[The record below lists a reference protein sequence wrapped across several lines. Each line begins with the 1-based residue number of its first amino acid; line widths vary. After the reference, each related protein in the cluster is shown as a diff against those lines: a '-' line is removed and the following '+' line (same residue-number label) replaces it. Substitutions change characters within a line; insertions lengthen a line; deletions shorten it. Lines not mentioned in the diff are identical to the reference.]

1 MSRIFLN
8 VGCGDK
14 KIPGFVNLDVVP
26 NADLQVDVRKGLP
39 YDNRSVDGIF
49 CEHFI
54 EHLSQAEGIAF
65 LRECRRAL
73 VPGGLLRIAT
83 PDLDVIAREYLSDD
97 WLNPEWSKYGY
108 DWLDNRCE
116 MLNLNM
122 REWGHKWVYNEEE
135 LVRLGTLAGLTFS
148 CRCQMGQSTEPSF
161 RGLEYRDGSKLIL
174 EFVKRPHVRSDSK
187 PLVSILIP
195 AYNPRYFRSALE
207 SATKQTYSN
216 LEIIVCDD
224 CPGQHIADIVAEYT
238 KSDERIRYLR
248 NAPRL
253 GSAENY
259 KKCFALANGEY
270 IKFLN
275 DDDMLHPSCVER
287 MVQCFE
293 SLPDV
298 TLVTSHRQCIDA
310 DGNHLPDIAATRR
323 PVAEDSLIDGVTLA
337 NAMMTLGLNLVGEPT
352 TVMFRK
358 RDLAGVR
365 PHFLSFAGRQAV
377 GNGDVAM
384 WLNLLSKGDA
394 VYLVDSLSYFRLH
407 PEQEQRQPEVE
418 ARGRLAW
425 EQQRFD
431 AQRMGFLSP
440 YWSRQLRA
448 WPLGAGQEP
457 VTPGWSSTDPGRVN
471 HYGGDA
477 SRRVSIVMPV
487 FNKVELTRQCI
498 EALYKNTPAGASF
511 EVIVVD
517 NASTDGTREYLE
529 QARRIYET
537 LKVIRNEQNRGFARA
552 CNQGARATKSEF
564 LVFLNNDTIPHPGW
578 LEAMLEL
585 AKGDERIGIVGSKLL
600 YPDGTIQH
608 IGVVVN
614 DNRLPLHLLRG
625 RRPEEFARYLAEP
638 RDYQVVTAACML
650 IRSQLFSAL
659 GGFDEV
665 FLKGFEDVDLCLRA
679 REKGYR
685 VMFAPNSV
693 LTHFESMTEGRS
705 THDLRNLKVFL
716 QRWGGRLQPDQAHY
730 VALVQR
736 SLRASTPSIA
746 PPKAHNGTDE
756 RPVIW
761 HAPLFDP
768 SGYAD
773 EARNF
778 VLGLDAL
785 RVPVRAVPL
794 NWSQARAELAPN
806 DDSRLQV
813 LTRSNGRVD
822 GGISV
827 FQIFPPY
834 FRRILGAAYHVGR
847 TMYETDRIPE
857 DWVDACNQMDEIW
870 VPSDFN
876 IETFAHSGVRRDKLV
891 KMPGS
896 IDVRPYSLD
905 TAPVDLP
912 GRRGFTFLSVFDWQ
926 WRKGWDVLLSAFM
939 EEFGAEEDVAL
950 VIKTWSAFGRS
961 VEQLRSDAVSYLRL
975 AGLADELP
983 SNITIYQDNL
993 PASRLPGLY
1002 RAADC
1007 FVLPTRGEGWG
1018 RPFMEAMLMQ
1028 LPVIGTRCSGQLEF
1042 MNDDNAFL
1050 IDCDFVDVPR
1060 WAWEE
1065 VPAFRGHRWAEPSKA
1080 HLRQLMR
1087 QVFEERE
1094 TGRRK
1099 GESARQH
1106 IIANFDRQ
1114 IVARQVKARLDE
1126 IAALIGSQG
1135 PGNRDHGTGNA
1146 DWATDPRPLTSD
1158 RRTRLVWEGSQ
1169 FVHHSL
1175 ALVNRELCIR
1185 LAQDKSIDLS
1195 ILPYEPHQFG
1205 AKVDRRFKLISKRL
1219 NRQLSAPA
1227 EFHVRHQWPPNLT
1240 PPKEG
1245 RWIAIQPWEFGSVPK
1260 AWIEA
1265 WRDQL
1270 DELWVPSNFVRECYI
1285 RSGMPADRVHVVPN
1299 GVDTEKFRPSAPK
1312 LRLKTRKSFKFL
1324 YVGGTIGRKGI
1335 DILLK
1340 AYTSAFTR
1348 ADDVCLVIKDMG
1360 RQSFYKGQTADN
1372 IIVKCQAD
1380 PTAPEI
1386 EYIDRTLDDREL
1398 AGLYTACDCLVH
1410 PYRGEGFGLP
1420 IAEAMASGLPVVI
1433 TDYGAA
1439 LDFCNTENAY
1449 LIPAIEVRKPDKFV
1463 DAMETVDHP
1472 WWSEPDA
1479 EALTQILRQ
1488 VVANRDE
1495 ARAKGRA
1502 ASVHIRAHFTWE
1514 HAAEAVKARLEALS
1528 SQPIR
1533 RFAGAPALNPA
1544 LDHSQPTMSAKHLPS
1559 NCRASRDEASL
1570 LNSQAATGAGKC
1582 VAPTGLSDAPLDAE
1596 SRSWIDDASLSD
1608 LASQALQHEE
1618 AGDLER
1624 ALECW
1629 NKVLAAAPDEADVL
1643 YNTGRLELMA
1653 GHAEPA
1659 RLHLERAVALDP
1671 ESYLAHAFLGLALRS
1686 TGDTAGAIEHLE
1698 TAVLNSRSEAPI
1710 VRSLADAYFEA
1721 RRLEDAISLYRR
1733 LVETGAGQVSDLVGM
1748 AESFK
1753 GLGQPQFARECYQ
1766 MALEVQPDFE
1776 PAVAGL
1782 AALEA
1787 A

>member
-1 MSRIFLN
+1 MERLYLN
-8 VGCGDK
+8 IGCGQK
-14 KIPGFVNLDVVP
+14 KIDGFVNLDLEP
-26 NADLQVDVRKGLP
+26 GADVQVDVTHGLP
-39 YDNRSVDGIF
+39 YENNSVQGIYS
-49 CEHFI
+49 EHFI
-54 EHLSQAEGIAF
+54 EHLSKAEALAF
-65 LRECRRAL
+65 LRECRRVL
-73 VPGGLLRIAT
+73 VPNGATRLAT
-83 PDLDVIAREYLSDD
+83 PDLDEVIAKYMGD
-97 WLNPEWSKYGY
+97 WRDQPWLTDFGYEWIQ
-108 DWLDNRCE
+108 NRCE
-116 MLNLNM
+116 MLNVAM
-122 REWGHKWVYNEEE
+122 REWGHKWLYDEEE
-135 LVRLGTLAGLTFS
+135 LKAIAALAGLSFVR
-148 CRCQMGQSTEPSF
+148 RCSIGESDNPMF
-161 RGLEYRDGSKLIL
+161 KNLEYRQDSKLIL
-174 EFVKRPHVRSDSK
+174 EFAKVRASESAN
-187 PLVSILIP
+187 PLVSVLIP
-195 AYNPRYFRSALE
+195 AYNPRYFRIALE
-207 SATKQTYSN
+207 SALNQTYRY
-216 LEIIVCDD
+216 LEVVVCDD
-224 CPGQHIADIVAEYT
+224 CPTDAIAAITADYSS
-238 KSDERIRYLR
+238 SDERIRYHR
-248 NAPRL
+248 NEPRL
-253 GSAENY
+253 GAYDNY
-259 KKCFALANGEY
+259 LKCFSMAAGDY
-270 IKFLN
+270 VKFLN
-275 DDDMLHPSCVER
+275 DDDVLHPSCVER
-287 MVQCFE
+287 MVRCLQQW
-293 SLPDV
+293 PGV
-298 TLVTSHRQCIDA
+298 TLVTSHRQRIDTL
-310 DGNHLPDIAATRR
+310 GNHLPDIRATMR
-323 PVAEDSLIDGVTLA
+323 PVSRDSVLDGVSLA
-337 NAMMTLGLNLVGEPT
+337 NVVLSTQLNFIGEPT

-358 RDLAGVR
+358 RDLVDTR
-365 PHFLSFAGRQAV
+365 PNILSFGGRRV
-377 GNGDVAM
+377 TWNVDVAM

-394 VYLVDSLSYFRLH
+394 IYLVDSLSQFRQH
-407 PEQEQRQPEVE
+407 PEQEQVQPGALQKGQRAWAQLVSD
-418 ARGRLAW
+418 GRRL
-425 EQQRFD
+425 
-431 AQRMGFLSP
+431 GFLTNHGP
-440 YWSRQLRA
+440 RQLRA
-448 WPLGAGQEP
+448 RPLYG
-457 VTPGWSSTDPGRVN
+457 STDDLLEGNTTGR
-471 HYGGDA
+471 GSTKPRGEA
-477 SRRVSIVMPV
+477 SRPVQVSIVIPV

-498 EALYKNTPAGASF
+498 EALYRNTAPEPPF

-517 NASTDGTREYLE
+517 NASTDGTREHLE
-529 QARRIYET
+529 QACQKYERLRT
-537 LKVIRNEQNRGFARA
+537 IRNERNYGFARA
-552 CNQGARATKSEF
+552 CNQGARAAKAEF
-564 LVFLNNDTIPHPGW
+564 LVFLNNDTVPHPGW
-578 LEAMLEL
+578 LEAMLDL
-585 AKGDERIGIVGSKLL
+585 TKSDERVGIVGSKLL
-600 YPDGTIQH
+600 YPDGSIQH
-608 IGVVVN
+608 VGVVIAE
-614 DNRLPLHLLRG
+614 NRLPLHLLRG
-625 RRPEEFARYLAEP
+625 RRPEEFARYLTEP

-665 FLKGFEDVDLCLRA
+665 FLNGFEDVDLCLRA
-679 REKGYR
+679 RDKGYR
-685 VMFAPNSV
+685 VVFAPNSV
-693 LTHFESMTEGRS
+693 LTHFESMSEGRS
-705 THDLRNLKVFL
+705 THDLRNLKIFL
-716 QRWGGRLQPDQAHY
+716 QRWGSRLQPDQAHY

-736 SLRASTPSIA
+736 SLRPSTPVTI
-746 PPKAHNGTDE
+746 PPRALTEAEE

-794 NWSQARAELAPN
+794 NWSKALAELTP
-806 DDSRLQV
+806 DDEARLQA
-813 LTRSNGRVD
+813 LTSLNGPVD

-834 FRRILGAAYHVGR
+834 FKRMPGAAYHVGR
-847 TMYETDRIPE
+847 TMYETDRIPR

-876 IETFAHSGVRRDKLV
+876 METFARSGVRRDKLV
-891 KMPGS
+891 KIPGS
-896 IDVRPYSLD
+896 IDVRPYRLD
-905 TAPVDLP
+905 TTPVDLP

-926 WRKGWDVLLSAFM
+926 WRKGWDVLLSAFV

-993 PASRLPGLY
+993 PASRLPSLY

-1050 IDCDFVDVPR
+1050 IDCDLVDVPR
-1060 WAWEE
+1060 WASEE
-1065 VPAFRGHRWAEPSKA
+1065 VPTFRGHRWAEPSKA

-1087 QVFEERE
+1087 QVLDDRE

-1099 GESARQH
+1099 GEAARQH
-1106 IIANFDRQ
+1106 IIANFDRP
-1114 IVARQVKARLDE
+1114 IVARQVKARLDK
-1126 IAALIGSQG
+1126 IAASIGGEG
-1135 PGNRDHGTGNA
+1135 PGVGDWGTH
-1146 DWATDPRPLTSD
+1146 PRPLTAN

-1219 NRQLSAPA
+1219 NRQLPAPA

-1240 PPKEG
+1240 PPREG
-1245 RWIAIQPWEFGSVPK
+1245 RWIVIQPWEFGSVPK

-1270 DELWVPSNFVRECYI
+1270 DDLWVPSAYVRDCYV

-1324 YVGGTIGRKGI
+1324 FVGGTIGRKGI

-1360 RQSFYKGQTADN
+1360 RQSFYKGQTADR
-1372 IIVKCQAD
+1372 IIARYQAD
-1380 PTAPEI
+1380 PTTPEI

-1420 IAEAMASGLPVVI
+1420 IAEAMASGLPVIV

-1439 LDFCNTENAY
+1439 LDFCNAENAY
-1449 LIPAIEVRKPDKFV
+1449 LIPAVEVRKPDKFV

-1472 WWSEPDA
+1472 WWAEPNVDA
-1479 EALTQILRQ
+1479 LGQILRH
-1488 VVANRDE
+1488 VVADPSE

-1502 ASVHIRAHFTWE
+1502 ASAYIRARFTWE

-1533 RFAGAPALNPA
+1533 RFASAPGLHPA
-1544 LDHSQPTMSAKHLPS
+1544 LDHSQPAMSAKHLPS
-1559 NCRASRDEASL
+1559 NCRASHNEANL
-1570 LNSQAATGAGKC
+1570 LKSQTATDAGNC
-1582 VAPTGLSDAPLDAE
+1582 FAPTELSDASLDAGPP
-1596 SRSWIDDASLSD
+1596 SWTDDPGLSD

-1618 AGDLER
+1618 TGDLER

-1629 NKVLAAAPDEADVL
+1629 YRVLVVAPDEADVL

-1653 GHAEPA
+1653 GQAESA
-1659 RLHLERAVALDP
+1659 RLHLERSVALEP
-1671 ESYLAHAFLGLALRS
+1671 QNYMAHAFLGLALRS
-1686 TGDTAGAIEHLE
+1686 TGDTTGAIEHLE
-1698 TAVLNSRSEAPI
+1698 TAALNSQSEAPI
-1710 VRSLADAYFEA
+1710 VRSLADAYVEAQHFE
-1721 RRLEDAISLYRR
+1721 EAISLYRR

-1776 PAVAGL
+1776 PAAAGL